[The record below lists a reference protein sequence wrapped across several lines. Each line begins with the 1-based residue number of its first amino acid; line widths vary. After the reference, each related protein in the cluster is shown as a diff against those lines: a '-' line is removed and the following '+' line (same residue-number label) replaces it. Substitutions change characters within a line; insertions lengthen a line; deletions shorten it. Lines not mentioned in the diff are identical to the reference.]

1 VKVLKAG
8 SNPWRFVV
16 EEVERKILAYDDDCM
31 LVLYRMG
38 PKVQFP
44 AHKHP
49 HRQYTFVVKGS
60 ADVKTPSGVLHLEE
74 GDSTLL
80 APGEE
85 HQFTFGSGENLFLD
99 VFLPM
104 RKDFLQ

>member
-1 VKVLKAG
+1 MKVVRG
-8 SNPWRFVV
+8 CSNPWRSVM
-16 EEVERKILAYDDDCM
+16 EGVERKVLAYDDDCM

-49 HRQYTFVVKGS
+49 HKQYTFVLKGS
-60 ADVKTPSGVLHLEE
+60 ADVKTPGGVLHVEE

-99 VFLPM
+99 VFVPM